1 VVGVK
6 ASSREAAQLAA
17 KVQVAIGRI
26 ARRLRQAHEVGELT
40 MSEVSVLA
48 RLDRESPAPPGLLAE
63 CERVRPQAMAA
74 TLAALERR
82 GMVERAPDPTDRRR
96 VLVVPTEA
104 GRAVVRDRHTAAV
117 QHLTFAMDEEFTPTE
132 RRRLADVLPLLD
144 RLAERL

>member
-1 VVGVK
+1 MP
-6 ASSREAAQLAA
+6 SRESAQLAGQM
-17 KVQVAIGRI
+17 KVAIGRI

-40 MSEVSVLA
+40 MSEVSVLS

-63 CERVRPQAMAA
+63 SERVRPQAMAA

-82 GMVERAPDPTDRRR
+82 GMVERTQDPADGRR

-104 GRAVVRDRHTAAV
+104 GRAVVRDRRSATIKRLASA
-117 QHLTFAMDEEFTPTE
+117 LDEEFTDAE
-132 RRRLADVLPLLD
+132 RRRLLAVVPLLD